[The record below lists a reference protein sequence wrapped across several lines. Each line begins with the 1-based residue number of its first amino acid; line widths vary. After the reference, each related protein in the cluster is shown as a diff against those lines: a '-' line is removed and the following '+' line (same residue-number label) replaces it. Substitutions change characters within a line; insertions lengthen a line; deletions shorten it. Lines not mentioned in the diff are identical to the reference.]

1 MTTLSRA
8 DVTAQLIELESA
20 YWYDVDRNW
29 GRNAHE
35 MYVDD
40 GLFVVGDTRMEGKE
54 GVKGFYQWRL
64 DRGDRTARH
73 LVSNFH
79 LLAFDESE
87 ASLAC
92 VMCLYAADGVPVLE
106 SRPAILMAD
115 VVSDCVRG
123 ADGQWRFK
131 SHVLTPVFMG
141 GVKPTLPGKM

>member
-1 MTTLSRA
+1 MTNLSRA

-29 GRNAHE
+29 GRTAHE

-40 GLFVVGDTRMEGKE
+40 GLFVVGDTRMEGKA
-54 GVKGFYQWRL
+54 GVKGFYQWRQE
-64 DRGDRTARH
+64 RGDRTARH

-79 LLAFDESE
+79 LLDFEGSR

-115 VVSDCVRG
+115 VVSDCVLG
-123 ADGQWRFK
+123 ADGRWRFK
-131 SHVLTPVFMG
+131 SHILTPVFMG